1 MFHAMFRD
9 RRGVSEVIAS
19 LILILIVSV
28 AGVLLYSYSLSALG
42 SSSSYFQLE
51 TSKEEE
57 KVRERFQ
64 ITSVWWDI
72 SNQLNLTIFNHG
84 KIEIAIDAFYING
97 TQVLAFLSGRG
108 VAIGPREMV
117 SVKFNSPVLVQGGQK
132 YEVLAVTE
140 RGSRNAVYWKA

>member
-1 MFHAMFRD
+1 MFRD

-64 ITSVWWDI
+64 ITAVWWDI

-97 TQVLAFLSGRG
+97 TQVSAFLSGRG

-117 SVKFNSPVLVQGGQK
+117 SV
-132 YEVLAVTE
+132 
-140 RGSRNAVYWKA
+140 